1 MNSLQITASADRYG
15 HGNTRHASTRMSR
28 AARFADKS
36 DIRPKLNKSRA
47 SPHGMH
53 NADSVST
60 HPAFLDPAA
69 TKGNARDHWTWFPGP
84 SDPAEGTLN
93 DGPRKVSPVGEHR
106 DTLSKAPAE
115 LLRTGTSARMLLVI
129 FQSRSSRETGA
140 FLRRSRR
147 FSWSDLPPSPKRARQ
162 AIAHELED
170 TPRPRVRL
178 AGPVQFI
185 LKLLETWKL
194 ERDKAAVL
202 LGFEESDGDRVERI
216 LSGSEPLSGR
226 DTKDRIVHLLHV
238 RKTLSALF
246 RNREVENEWLR
257 EPRSLLGEQSP
268 MDLLLEG
275 SMENL
280 LLVREYVE
288 TMAGR

>member
-1 MNSLQITASADRYG
+1 MNSIQVTAPAIRYG

-28 AARFADKS
+28 AAEFVDKS
-36 DIRPKLNKSRA
+36 DIRPKLSKFRV

-53 NADSVST
+53 NADSLST
-60 HPAFLDPAA
+60 HPEFQDPAA
-69 TKGNARDHWTWFPGP
+69 TKVNARDHWTRYSSS

-93 DGPRKVSPVGEHR
+93 DGPRNVSPGGEHR
-106 DTLSKAPAE
+106 DTSSKAPTG

-129 FQSRSSRETGA
+129 SRSRASREMGA
-140 FLRRSRR
+140 FRRRSRR
-147 FSWSDLPPSPKRARQ
+147 FSWNDLPPSPKRTRQ

-170 TPRPRVRL
+170 TTRPRVRL

-226 DTKDRIVHLLHV
+226 DTKDRVVHLLHV

-257 EPRSLLGEQSP
+257 EPRSLLSEQSP